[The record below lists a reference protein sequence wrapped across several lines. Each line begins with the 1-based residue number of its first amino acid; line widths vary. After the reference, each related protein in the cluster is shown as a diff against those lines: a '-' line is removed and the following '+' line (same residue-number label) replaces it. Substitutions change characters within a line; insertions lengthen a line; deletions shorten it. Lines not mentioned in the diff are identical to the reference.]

1 MDAGGVVDR
10 YDTSGHARPD
20 RKWQQEL
27 HQALLDSPT
36 LGDRYAREL
45 LIELVGDVLGRR
57 VSLRE
62 QGTSALQLLE
72 LVRFCVREDG
82 GLPALAYAVSVLEG
96 HNRISDR
103 VSELVREHITA
114 AHVPETPQEP
124 PLQPTRETPQP
135 PAPADLQLPDRPLDF
150 FVSYTGA
157 DRAWAAWIAWE
168 LEAAGYGVLVQ
179 EWDFVPGSNWPVGME
194 RGVTECERTVAVL
207 SPAYLKSV
215 YGRQE
220 WQAVQAA
227 DPAGLARKLLP
238 VRVAPCRPNGL
249 LASLVSL
256 DLVDL
261 SKDEARRRLL
271 DGVAAARTGR
281 SKPVL
286 PPRFPG

>member
-1 MDAGGVVDR
+1 MDR
-10 YDTSGHARPD
+10 YDTSGLARPD
-20 RKWQQEL
+20 QEWQQEV

-36 LGDRYAREL
+36 LADRYARGL
-45 LIELVGDVLGRR
+45 LTELVGDMLGRHI
-57 VSLRE
+57 SLRE
-62 QGTSALQLLE
+62 QATPALQLLE
-72 LVRFCVREDG
+72 LVRFCVREEG
-82 GLPALAYAVSVLEG
+82 GLPALAYAVSALEG
-96 HNRISDR
+96 HSRTSDR

-114 AHVPETPQEP
+114 AHVPEKPQEAP
-124 PLQPTRETPQP
+124 RQAAREASQP
-135 PAPADLQLPDRPLDF
+135 PAPADLQLPDRTLDF

-207 SPAYLKSV
+207 SPAYLTSV

-227 DPAGLARKLLP
+227 DPVGLARKLLP

-249 LASLVSL
+249 LSSLVYL

-261 SKDEARRRLL
+261 PKEDARRRLL

-281 SKPVL
+281 SKPAL